1 MSLLAA
7 VAPLAIVFGG
17 LGALVWWLRRAAGR
31 NGASGRYIQLV
42 ETVEL
47 APGRSLHLVA
57 LGGRGLV
64 VASTAQR
71 CELVCELD
79 TLPEERRA
87 EESSWAEAWLGRL
100 RR

>member
-7 VAPLAIVFGG
+7 IAPLAMVFGG
-17 LGALVWWLRRAAGR
+17 LGALLWWLRRAAARSG
-31 NGASGRYIQLV
+31 GSGRYIQLV

-79 TLPEERRA
+79 SLPDEKRA
-87 EESSWAEAWLGRL
+87 EEPSWAEAWVARL